1 MESPAPR
8 YHLEING
15 IAEGPMTARELAWK
29 IGMTGGDD
37 VVLFRRDG
45 SGEWLPLEGN
55 KDQIQQL
62 VALESAA
69 GGAPATPPKL
79 KLKKRGETTT
89 ADPAETPPP
98 FPTEPAAPTLGFETP
113 PPPPGAPGGV
123 PIPPVV
129 EYTDDNPPPPPGSP
143 GYPDTTQA
151 THTFVPPPPQLSAIG
166 AGQVSAPVASPAP
179 SAPAAPPVRIS
190 TILVASLVITFGLV
204 GYIFFLMEQDV
215 AGSARRQGE
224 TSSSREVKG
233 LRYTVLTKSK
243 ALEWKEA
250 AKAKLAAFGDKAKTE
265 ATASGGRSVSTVTKA
280 EEISAKYAA
289 GARSLY
295 LTCAKAK
302 YLSIGFDEKSSKDIN
317 ALRNLE
323 LAMESAEAYLPA
335 GSRADLEA
343 GRFIALAMA
352 VRSGGFESLATA
364 FENEIRSVESQLKE
378 ELVRIRPIADDAA
391 GFARNT
397 MFMVPPETAASAS
410 GSSDALGLFDLKLPP
425 GDYVLIGTTETAS
438 DTPPSAWAQGFQV
451 KPLEENSLRLNE
463 GNLGS
468 SGPDSLW
475 KAGETRGIERDI
487 LSIKR
492 QAERISAALKSLQ
505 TLRETITQSKEA
517 MERLMD
523 K

>member
-15 IAEGPMTARELAWK
+15 IAEGPMTAREMAWK

-45 SGEWLPLEGN
+45 SADWLPLEGN
-55 KDQIQQL
+55 KEQIQQL
-62 VALESAA
+62 VALESSAD
-69 GGAPATPPKL
+69 GAPASPPKL
-79 KLKKRGETTT
+79 KLKKRGETAA

-98 FPTEPAAPTLGFETP
+98 FPTGPAAPTLGFETP

-123 PIPPVV
+123 PIPPAI

-143 GYPDTTQA
+143 GYPDPAQA
-151 THTFVPPPPQLSAIG
+151 TNTFVPPPPQLSAIG
-166 AGQVSAPVASPAP
+166 AGHVSAPMPASAPA
-179 SAPAAPPVRIS
+179 APAAPPVRIS
-190 TILVASLVITFGLV
+190 TLLVASLVITIGLV

-243 ALEWKEA
+243 ALEWKES
-250 AKAKLAAFGDKAKTE
+250 AKAKLAAFGDKAKNE
-265 ATASGGRSVSTVTKA
+265 ATASGGRSISTVTKA

-289 GARSLY
+289 GARSLF
-295 LTCAKAK
+295 LTCANAK

-323 LAMESAEAYLPA
+323 LAMESAEGYLPA
-335 GSRADLEA
+335 GSRTDLEA
-343 GRFIALAMA
+343 GRFISLAMA
-352 VRSGGFESLATA
+352 VRSSGFESLTAA
-364 FENEIRSVESQLKE
+364 FEEEIRSVESQLKE
-378 ELVRIRPIADDAA
+378 ELVRIKPIADDAA
-391 GFARNT
+391 GFARKT
-397 MFMVPPETAASAS
+397 MFMVPPETTASAV
-410 GSSDALGLFDLKLPP
+410 GSSDALGLFDLRLPP

-438 DTPPSAWAQGFQV
+438 DTPPTAWAQGFQV
-451 KPLEENSLRLNE
+451 KPLEQNALSLNE

-468 SGPDSLW
+468 TGSDSLW
-475 KAGETRGIERDI
+475 KPEETRGIERDI

-492 QAERISAALKSLQ
+492 QAERISATLKSLQ
-505 TLRETITQSKEA
+505 TLRNTITQSKEA